1 MSVEIIGRSVRTPS
15 ARNAD
20 ELFQLLKDE
29 RCVVTS
35 VPEDRW
41 SHARFW
47 HPVAGTQGKSYTF
60 AAGVIEDVYDF
71 DPAVFNLTAREATYM
86 DPQQRVIL
94 QLVWRALED
103 ASLTIPMLQGERVG
117 VYIGASSLDSG
128 NTFIEDPA
136 SGSPYFM
143 TGNTLSIIANRI
155 SHVFGLN
162 GPSLTI
168 DTACSSSLV
177 ALDQAVRALRSG
189 EIDTAIVGGVNVLA
203 HPFSFVGF
211 SQARML
217 SPEGLCRA
225 YGEGGQGYV
234 RSEGGGVVVLRT
246 TERTRSNRDR
256 SYATILATGLN
267 SAGRTNGISL
277 PSREMQA
284 SLLRDVYER
293 HGLDPNDLAFI
304 EGHGT
309 GTKVGDP
316 AELWAIGTE
325 LGLKRKQKLLV
336 GSVKSNVGHSE
347 PASGMFG
354 LIKAILALEYNFLP
368 ASLHSAELNSEIDF
382 QGLNVEINRSGFS
395 LPRGQK
401 PRLAGINS
409 FGFGGTN
416 AHIVLADPGEAEAA
430 DKSAL
435 PSGPFMV
442 SAQTRSALEGLVQ
455 NYVQELKSD
464 RPDLRELVAVS
475 AVNRTRHRHR
485 FVVDSEEPEVVRKG
499 AEEFLAGSS
508 TGFGRVGEAPAG
520 ETRIAFAFSGN
531 GSQWIGMAQDV
542 YQYDTGFFDR
552 FNEICAAFKPWLD
565 VDLVSLFLSQ
575 DLAGSLPDTRI
586 AQALLFAIQAT
597 LSDRLISRNIKP
609 SMVFGHSVGEI
620 AAAYCAGALPL
631 EHAVAVVAVR
641 SRHQHALF
649 GEGKMA
655 AVALSADRAQEIAR
669 GNGLSGIEVGAIN
682 TRSSVTISGPVSE
695 IKAFKEIGRKE
706 HIPVH
711 ILDIDY
717 PFHHPVIDRER
728 DAFLSDL
735 PAYQPRS
742 SGEIKFIS
750 SVTGTVESGDQLD
763 AVYWWRNV
771 RDVVRFADATAEA
784 LGQGCN
790 LFIEIGPRPILSS
803 YLSENARQAG
813 TSVSIVPTLTRPALS
828 SNPLPYIVA
837 QAVSCG
843 ALVWTDD
850 VCSRRADVALPPLPF
865 ELQSLQV
872 LPTSDKVNLLGR
884 GDAEKAYTLL
894 GWRTDP
900 NAASWKNHI
909 DANLFPDLAQHVVD
923 GKSILPG
930 SAFIEIAV
938 QAAQNFF
945 MTPDVEVRNLE
956 IIRPLELHENRLAE
970 LSTVISPETGQLEIR
985 SREYLS
991 EDDWSI
997 NAVGRIRKPV
1007 AEFARHTPQAAGNIS
1022 DARTIDGSVAYRTA
1036 RQFGLD
1042 YGVDFRLL
1050 ENVRVLPDRKLH
1062 VRLFEARSPAHPYLS
1077 YNLNPISIDAAFH
1090 GLVALFADLTGD
1102 LSGAPYIPVRFG
1114 AIRSRAGVTD
1124 IRSAQIEILR
1134 ASPFS
1139 LKIRVE
1145 LLDAQGELVASLD
1158 DCRFRR
1164 TFLKV
1169 HHNLETV
1176 SFHYERLAS
1185 AHDSSHDE
1193 LLPSLVPQY
1202 EATETAVSALM
1213 LDAAVYRASYDIAQ
1227 KVQESFGSI
1236 DTTILNGR
1244 PSFRAYLAN
1253 CFFTLEDYGL
1263 ATFEE
1268 ERWQLASY
1276 PDLPAF
1282 ADIIRELI
1290 AEFPENSPAAIL
1302 VNDVYHFVMR
1312 SLDLLVTDGESA
1324 ELTDYEAP
1332 EATVDHFQNGTTI
1345 ARKRIDEACRL
1356 VEAFLEKAASERPGL
1371 VIAEIGA
1378 TSVAVSA
1385 RLANLVERYDAKL
1398 LIFEDDE
1405 NLKSTLAV
1413 GFAKN
1418 PRVDVVDCSA
1428 GCLGR
1433 RIDLVV
1439 SANGFVLGRLKDS
1452 EALNSALIKIAK
1464 SGAELCFVEHQYA
1477 SIADF
1482 IFGLRE
1488 GWFRQSVLSEL
1499 PVGKMLPNE
1508 EMLERIG
1515 ELGFAN
1521 GAVTRAD
1528 FHDGSLTI
1536 LTARGEST
1544 IDEHQQL
1551 RTRKSLLTIKPKD
1564 TPFTYLSANKCVEL
1578 EYSSDLSVEALRDAL
1593 AEVGTVETDVV
1604 LVLPEGS
1611 DAANHSSSLQ
1621 EYICLLS
1628 DMAEILRHYSPG
1640 FEKHSPR
1647 LIIVAP
1653 GGSPANRTYASAVN
1667 HAIWAFARVLQNEYD
1682 EIEVVTIDVAASVLT
1697 EKLWNQLLKLHEQGE
1712 TELLYDAFNGSCQS
1726 LRAVSGPF
1734 KRSKRRVRT
1743 FQAASI
1749 VQRSAGRIE
1758 TIEWQESTLP
1768 VAGSGDV
1775 VVEVAGTGLNF
1786 RDVMWAMGM
1795 LPEEALE
1802 DGFAGATI
1810 GMEFSGTVL
1819 SVGDDV
1825 HHIYPGDRVMGI
1837 GPNAFSTH
1845 VVVPEK
1851 GVTRIPDSIDL
1862 IEAATLPV
1870 TFLTAYYALVQLAG
1884 LRAGETV
1891 LIHGA
1896 AGGVGLAALQIAK
1909 LRGAKIIATAGTV
1922 EKRNLLATLGADF
1935 VFDSRSLEFFNDVL
1949 RVTNG
1954 LGVDV
1959 VINSLFQEAMERSLE
1974 LVKPFGR
1981 FLELGKRDYY
1991 ADRKIGLRPFR
2002 KNISYFGIDAD
2013 QLLVAAPHITAK
2025 IFEEISTL
2033 LAEKALKPLPYRAFS
2048 YDEVSTAFRLM
2059 QSAGHIGKIVVTP
2072 PERGKETVVQAR
2084 GSDFRVS
2091 PGIYLVIGGIGG
2103 FGLEAANWLAE
2114 KGASHLALA
2123 TRRGTLDEETR
2134 EAIARWQEMGVKASV
2149 HSCDVTNEV
2158 QLSSLLADLRKVA
2171 TLKGVV
2177 HAAMVLDDALISN
2190 LSRERNQPVIHT
2202 KVEGAVI
2209 LDKLTDADDLD
2220 LFLLFSSATTMVGNP
2235 GQSNYVAANGYLE
2248 GLARTRRLRGK
2259 PALAVGFGA
2268 IADTGFLARNTQVN
2282 ELLSKRIG
2290 KTALKARDAMRFVE
2304 EFLIAMPADAD
2315 GATVMIAD
2323 IDWATASTL
2332 KTVKQPLFSAV
2343 SNSQVHEQ
2351 ISVGEQM
2358 DLHSVVAGK
2367 SIEDADAILHSLIAA
2382 ELASILKMAENNIT
2396 PDKVLRDIGLD
2407 SLMAMELGASFQQK
2421 TGIDLP
2427 LSSISDST
2435 TVSAIVGKLREKLV
2449 SRQSLGSNDDA
2460 DDDLL
2465 EGLANRHSV
2474 QKLQEAV
2481 Q

>member
-1 MSVEIIGRSVRTPS
+1 MSVDIIGRSVRTPS
-15 ARNAD
+15 ARNVD

-47 HPVAGTQGKSYTF
+47 HPVAGTPGKAYTF

-94 QLVWRALED
+94 QLAWRALED
-103 ASLTIPMLQGERVG
+103 ASLTIPMLQQERVG

-128 NTFIEDPA
+128 NTFVEDPA

-284 SLLRDVYER
+284 SLLRDVYRR
-293 HGLDPNDLAFI
+293 HDLDPNDLAFI

-325 LGLKRKQKLLV
+325 LGQKRNQRLLV

-354 LIKAILALEYNFLP
+354 LIKAALALQHDFLP
-368 ASLHSAELNSEIDF
+368 ASLHAPELNSEIDF
-382 QGLNVEINRSGFS
+382 EGLNVEINRSGHS
-395 LPRGQK
+395 LSRGQK
-401 PRLAGINS
+401 RRLAGVNS

-416 AHIVLADPGEAEAA
+416 AHIVLADPEKAA
-430 DKSAL
+430 VSDAGTL

-442 SAQTRSALEGLVQ
+442 SAQTRSALEGLLE
-455 NYVQELKSD
+455 NYVQELKGD
-464 RPDLRELVAVS
+464 RPDRRELVAVS
-475 AVNRTRHRHR
+475 ALNRTRHKHR
-485 FVVDSEEPEVVRKG
+485 FAVDSEDPDVVRKG

-508 TGFGRVGEAPAG
+508 TGLGRVGEAPAG

-531 GSQWIGMAQDV
+531 GSQWIGMAQDA
-542 YQYDTGFFDR
+542 YRYDRDFFDR
-552 FNEICAAFKPWLD
+552 FNEICAAFKPWFD
-565 VDLVSLFLSQ
+565 VDLVSLFVSQ
-575 DLAGSLPDTRI
+575 DLAASLPDTRI

-609 SMVFGHSVGEI
+609 WMVFGHSVGEI
-620 AAAYCAGALPL
+620 AAAYCAGALSL

-641 SRHQHALF
+641 SRHQHALA

-655 AVALSADRAQEIAR
+655 AVALSADRALEVAR
-669 GNGLSGIEVGAIN
+669 RNGLSGIEVGAIN
-682 TRSSVTISGPVSE
+682 TPSSVTISGPVAE
-695 IKAFKEIGRKE
+695 IKAFKDIGRKE

-717 PFHHPVIDRER
+717 PFHHPIIDRER
-728 DAFLSDL
+728 DAFLAEI

-742 SGEIKFIS
+742 GDIKFIS
-750 SVTGTVESGDQLD
+750 SVTGTIESGDKLD

-771 RDVVRFADATAEA
+771 RDAVRFADATAEA
-784 LGQGCN
+784 LEQGCN

-803 YLSENARQAG
+803 YLAENTRQAG
-813 TSVSIVPTLTRPALS
+813 VSVSILSTLTRPALS
-828 SNPLPYIVA
+828 TNPLPHIVA

-843 ALVWTDD
+843 ASVWTDD
-850 VCSRRADVALPPLPF
+850 VCHRHADVALPPLPF
-865 ELQSLQV
+865 EPQCLQV
-872 LPTSDKVNLLGR
+872 QPTSDNLNLFGR
-884 GDAEKAYTLL
+884 GDADAAYTLL

-938 QAAQNFF
+938 QAARQFF
-945 MTPDVEVRNLE
+945 ATSDVELRNLE

-970 LSTVISPETGQLEIR
+970 LSTVISPETGQIEIR

-991 EDDWSI
+991 EDDWSVH
-997 NAVGRIRKPV
+997 AVGRIRRPV
-1007 AEFARHTPQAAGNIS
+1007 AEFARQIAQSGAEIS
-1022 DARTIDGSVAYRTA
+1022 KARTIDGGAAYRTA

-1050 ENVRVLPDRKLH
+1050 ENVSVLPDRKLH
-1062 VRLFEARSPAHPYLS
+1062 VQLFEAGKPAHPYLS

-1114 AIRSRAGVTD
+1114 AIRSRTDMAD

-1145 LLDAQGELVASLD
+1145 LMDENGELVASLD

-1176 SFHYERLAS
+1176 SFHYERIISSRNS
-1185 AHDSSHDE
+1185 AQDA
-1193 LLPSLVPQY
+1193 LLPGLVPQY
-1202 EATETAVSALM
+1202 EAAETAVSVLV

-1227 KVQESFGSI
+1227 KVQKAFGSV
-1236 DTTILNGR
+1236 DASVLDEHR
-1244 PSFRAYLAN
+1244 SFRSYLAN
-1253 CFFTLEDYGL
+1253 CFFILEDCGL

-1268 ERWQLASY
+1268 ECWVLASD
-1276 PDLPAF
+1276 PGLPAF
-1282 ADIIRELI
+1282 GDIIRELI
-1290 AEFPENSPAAIL
+1290 AESPEISPAAIL
-1302 VNDVYHFVMR
+1302 VNDAYHFAMN
-1312 SLDLLVTDGESA
+1312 SLDLLLADGDRA
-1324 ELTDYEAP
+1324 KLAGYDVP
-1332 EATVDHFQNGTTI
+1332 EATVDHFRNGTAI
-1345 ARKRIDEACRL
+1345 ARKRIDEACHL
-1356 VEAFLEKAASERPGL
+1356 VEAFLEKAAPDHQGL
-1371 VIAEIGA
+1371 VIAEVGA
-1378 TSVAVSA
+1378 TSVAVST
-1385 RLANLVERYDAKL
+1385 RLAALAERYDAKL
-1398 LIFEDDE
+1398 VIVEDDE
-1405 NLKSTLAV
+1405 NLKSNLAT

-1418 PRVDVVDCSA
+1418 PRVDVVDCDADGLSR
-1428 GCLGR
+1428 CV
-1433 RIDLVV
+1433 DFVV
-1439 SANGFVLGRLKDS
+1439 SANGFLLGRLQDS
-1452 EALNSALIKIAK
+1452 EALNSALTSIAK
-1464 SGAELCFVEHQYA
+1464 AGAELCFVEHQYA
-1477 SIADF
+1477 SLADF
-1482 IFGLRE
+1482 VFGLKE

-1499 PVGKMLPNE
+1499 PVGKMLSNE
-1508 EMLERIG
+1508 EMLGRIG
-1515 ELGFAN
+1515 ELGFAD
-1521 GAVTRAD
+1521 GAVVRAD
-1528 FHDGSLTI
+1528 FEDGSLAI
-1536 LTARGEST
+1536 LTARGEIGINESRPLQAR
-1544 IDEHQQL
+1544 EN
-1551 RTRKSLLTIKPKD
+1551 LLTIKPKD
-1564 TPFTYLSANKCVEL
+1564 TPFPDLQAGKHVEL
-1578 EYSSDLSVEALRDAL
+1578 ECGPDLTPGILQDAL
-1593 AEVGTVETDVV
+1593 AELGSGELDII
-1604 LVLPEGS
+1604 LVLPDHS
-1611 DAANHSSSLQ
+1611 APATHSSSLQ
-1621 EYICLLS
+1621 DYICLLG
-1628 DMAEILRHYSPG
+1628 DMAETLRHCSAGAWKYP
-1640 FEKHSPR
+1640 PR

-1653 GGSPANRTYASAVN
+1653 GGAPTNGTCVDPVAHAV
-1667 HAIWAFARVLQNEYD
+1667 WTFARVLQNEYD
-1682 EIEVVTIDVAASVLT
+1682 EIDVVTIDVAGGALT
-1697 EKLWNQLLKLHEQGE
+1697 EKLWREFLTLQAQGE
-1712 TELLYDAFNGSCQS
+1712 NELLHDAVDGSWQP
-1726 LRAVSGPF
+1726 LRVVSGPF
-1734 KRSKRRVRT
+1734 KRSKQHTET

-1749 VQRSAGRIE
+1749 VQRTVGRIE
-1758 TIEWQESTLP
+1758 TIEWQENSLP
-1768 VAGSGDV
+1768 VADSGDV
-1775 VVEVAGTGLNF
+1775 VVEVSATGLNF

-1819 SVGDDV
+1819 SVGSDV
-1825 HHIYPGDRVMGI
+1825 HHVGPGDRVMGI

-1851 GVTRIPDSIDL
+1851 GVTRIPDTIGL
-1862 IEAATLPV
+1862 VEAATLPV

-1909 LRGAKIIATAGTV
+1909 LKGATVIATAGTV
-1922 EKRNLLATLGADF
+1922 EKRNLLASLGVNF

-2013 QLLVAAPHITAK
+2013 QLLVEAPHITSK
-2025 IFEEISTL
+2025 IFEEISAL
-2033 LAEKALKPLPYRAFS
+2033 FAQNALKPLPYRAFS
-2048 YDEVSTAFRLM
+2048 HDEISTAFRLM
-2059 QSAGHIGKIVVTP
+2059 QSAGHIGKILVTP
-2072 PERGKETVVQAR
+2072 PAR
-2084 GSDFRVS
+2084 GREAVLQGRRPDFRVL
-2091 PGIYLVIGGIGG
+2091 PGTYLVIGGIGG

-2123 TRRGTLDEETR
+2123 TRSGTLDDDTR
-2134 EAIARWQEMGVKASV
+2134 DAIARWQEMGIEASV
-2149 HSCDVTNEV
+2149 HACDVTNET
-2158 QLSSLLADLRKVA
+2158 QLRALLADLRKA
-2171 TLKGVV
+2171 APLKGVV

-2190 LSRERNQPVIHT
+2190 LSRERNRPVVHT
-2202 KVEGAVI
+2202 KVEGAVL
-2209 LDKLTDADDLD
+2209 LDKLTEGDDLD

-2248 GLARTRRLRGK
+2248 GLARARRLRGK

-2290 KTALKARDAMRFVE
+2290 KTALKARDALRFVE
-2304 EFLIAMPADAD
+2304 EYLVAMPADVD

-2323 IDWATASTL
+2323 IDWAAAGTL
-2332 KTVKQPLFSAV
+2332 KTVKQPLFSAI
-2343 SNSQVHEQ
+2343 SNSQMHEQ
-2351 ISVGEQM
+2351 VAVGEQI
-2358 DLHSVVAGK
+2358 DLYSMVADK
-2367 SIEDADAILHSLIAA
+2367 SAEDAEVILHSLIAA

-2407 SLMAMELGASFQQK
+2407 SLMAMELGTSFQQK

-2427 LSSISDST
+2427 LSSISDNT
-2435 TVSAIVGKLREKLV
+2435 TVGAIVGKLREKLL
-2449 SRQSLGSNDDA
+2449 SRQPQDTNDDA
-2460 DDDLL
+2460 VDDLL
-2465 EGLANRHSV
+2465 EGLANRHGV
-2474 QKLQEAV
+2474 QKIPEAA

>member
-15 ARNAD
+15 ARNVD

-47 HPVAGTQGKSYTF
+47 HPVAGTQGKAYTF

-86 DPQQRVIL
+86 DPQQRVVL

-103 ASLTIPMLQGERVG
+103 ASITISALQRERVG

-189 EIDTAIVGGVNVLA
+189 DIDTAIVGGVNVLA

-246 TERTRSNRDR
+246 TERARSSRDR
-256 SYATILATGLN
+256 SYARILATGLN

-293 HGLDPNDLAFI
+293 HNLDPNDLAFI

-325 LGLKRKQKLLV
+325 LGQKRNQKLLV

-354 LIKAILALEYNFLP
+354 LIKASLALQYDFFP
-368 ASLHSAELNSEIDF
+368 ASLHAAELNSEIDF
-382 QGLNVEINRSGFS
+382 EGLNVEINRSGSS

-401 PRLAGINS
+401 RRLAGINS

-416 AHIVLADPGEAEAA
+416 AHIVLADPEEAA
-430 DKSAL
+430 IIDEHAL

-442 SAQTRSALEGLVQ
+442 SAQTRSALEGLLE

-485 FVVDSEEPEVVRKG
+485 FVVDSEDPDLVRKS

-508 TGFGRVGEAPAG
+508 TGLGRVGEAPAG

-531 GSQWIGMAQDV
+531 GSQWIGMAQDA
-542 YQYDTGFFDR
+542 YRYDRSFFDR
-552 FNEICAAFKPWLD
+552 FNEICAVFKPWLD
-565 VDLVSLFLSQ
+565 IDLASLFVSQ
-575 DLAGSLPDTRI
+575 DLAASLPDTRI
-586 AQALLFAIQAT
+586 AQALLFTIQAT
-597 LSDRLISRNIKP
+597 LSDHLISRNIKP
-609 SMVFGHSVGEI
+609 SVVFGHSVGEI
-620 AAAYCAGALPL
+620 AAAYCAGALSL

-655 AVALSADRAQEIAR
+655 AVALSPGRVQEVLR

-682 TRSSVTISGPVSE
+682 TRSSVTISGPASE
-695 IKAFKEIGRKE
+695 IKAFKEIGRTE

-728 DAFLSDL
+728 DAFLSEL

-742 SGEIKFIS
+742 GDIKFIS
-750 SVTGTVESGDQLD
+750 SVTGTVKRGDQLD
-763 AVYWWRNV
+763 AVYWWKNV

-784 LGQGCN
+784 LEQRCN

-803 YLSENARQAG
+803 YLTENARQAG
-813 TSVSIVPTLTRPALS
+813 VSVSILPTLTRPVLS
-828 SNPLPYIVA
+828 SNPLPHIVA

-843 ALVWTDD
+843 ASVWTEE
-850 VCSRRADVALPPLPF
+850 VCCRRADVALPPLPF
-865 ELQSLQV
+865 EPQPLQV

-884 GDAEKAYTLL
+884 GDAETAYTLL

-938 QAAQNFF
+938 QAAQQFF
-945 MTPDVEVRNLE
+945 MTSDVEVRNLE
-956 IIRPLELHENRLAE
+956 ITRPLELHENRLAE
-970 LSTVISPETGQLEIR
+970 LSTVISPETGQIEIR

-991 EDDWSI
+991 EDDWSVH
-997 NAVGRIRKPV
+997 AVARIRRPV
-1007 AEFARHTPQAAGNIS
+1007 TEFARQIPQSNGNIS
-1022 DARTIDGSVAYRTA
+1022 EARTIDGSTAYRTA

-1050 ENVRVLPDRKLH
+1050 ENVRVLPDHKLH
-1062 VRLFEARSPAHPYLS
+1062 VRLLEAGRPAHPYLS

-1114 AIRSRAGVTD
+1114 AIRSRAGVAE

-1145 LLDAQGELVASLD
+1145 LLGEHGELIASLD

-1169 HHNLETV
+1169 HHSLETV
-1176 SFHYERLAS
+1176 SFHYERIAITRNS
-1185 AHDSSHDE
+1185 THEE

-1202 EATETAVSALM
+1202 SATETAVSALV
-1213 LDAAVYRASYDIAQ
+1213 LDAAVYRAAYDIAR
-1227 KVQESFGSI
+1227 KVQEVFGSV
-1236 DTTILNGR
+1236 DASILNEH
-1244 PSFRAYLAN
+1244 PSLKAYLSN
-1253 CFFTLEDYGL
+1253 CFFILEDYGL

-1268 ERWQLASY
+1268 ECWLLASD
-1276 PDLPAF
+1276 PGLPAF

-1290 AEFPENSPAAIL
+1290 AESPEISPSAIL
-1302 VNDVYHFVMR
+1302 VNDAYQFVMS
-1312 SLDLLVTDGESA
+1312 SLDLLVKDGESA
-1324 ELTDYEAP
+1324 NLTDYEAP
-1332 EATVDHFQNGTTI
+1332 EATVDHFQNGTPI

-1356 VEAFLEKAASERPGL
+1356 VEAFLEKAASGRPGL

-1378 TSVAVSA
+1378 TSVAVST
-1385 RLANLVERYDAKL
+1385 RLATLAERYDAKL
-1398 LIFEDDE
+1398 VIIEDDE
-1405 NLKSTLAV
+1405 NLKSNLAV

-1418 PRVDVVDCSA
+1418 PRVDVVDCNA
-1428 GCLGR
+1428 DCLSR
-1433 RIDLVV
+1433 CIDLVI
-1439 SANGFVLGRLKDS
+1439 SANGFLLGRLQDS
-1452 EALNSALIKIAK
+1452 EILNSALISIGKT
-1464 SGAELCFVEHQYA
+1464 GAELCFIEHQYA
-1477 SIADF
+1477 SLADF
-1482 IFGLRE
+1482 VFGLRE
-1488 GWFRQSVLSEL
+1488 GWFRKSVLSEL
-1499 PVGKMLPNE
+1499 PVGKMLSNE
-1508 EMLERIG
+1508 EMMGRIG
-1515 ELGFAN
+1515 ALGFAN
-1521 GAVTRAD
+1521 SAVVRAD
-1528 FHDGSLTI
+1528 FDDGSLTI
-1536 LTARGEST
+1536 LTARGE
-1544 IDEHQQL
+1544 IGVDEPQQL
-1551 RTRKSLLTIKPKD
+1551 QTRESLLMIKRKD
-1564 TPFTYLSANKCVEL
+1564 TPFPDLRADKCAEL
-1578 EYSSDLSVEALRDAL
+1578 DCGSGLSVETLRDAL
-1593 AEVGTVETDVV
+1593 THVGTNELDIV

-1611 DAANHSSSLQ
+1611 DAASHSSSLQ
-1621 EYICLLS
+1621 DDICLLS
-1628 DMAEILRHYSPG
+1628 DLAEAVRHYSTG
-1640 FEKHSPR
+1640 VEKHPPR

-1653 GGSPANRTYASAVN
+1653 GGAPTNRTYVNPVN
-1667 HAIWAFARVLQNEYD
+1667 HAIWTFARVLQNEYD
-1682 EIEVVTIDVAASVLT
+1682 EIDIVTIDIAGSVLT
-1697 EKLWNQLLKLHEQGE
+1697 EKLWRELLTLQEQGE
-1712 TELLYDAFNGSCQS
+1712 NELLYDVMDGSCQS
-1726 LRAVSGPF
+1726 LRVVSGPSQ
-1734 KRSKRRVRT
+1734 RSKQRIQT

-1749 VQRSAGRIE
+1749 VQRTVGRIE
-1758 TIEWQESTLP
+1758 TIEWQENMLP
-1768 VAGSGDV
+1768 TADPGDV
-1775 VVEVAGTGLNF
+1775 VVEVSATGLNF

-1819 SVGDDV
+1819 SVGSDV

-1884 LRAGETV
+1884 LRSGETV

-1909 LRGAKIIATAGTV
+1909 LRGATIIATAGTV

-1949 RVTNG
+1949 RVTDG

-2013 QLLVAAPHITAK
+2013 QLLVEAPHITSK

-2033 LAEKALKPLPYRAFS
+2033 FAENTLKPLPYRAFS
-2048 YDEVSTAFRLM
+2048 YDEISTAFRLM

-2072 PERGKETVVQAR
+2072 PARGRETVLQAR

-2091 PGIYLVIGGIGG
+2091 PGTYLVIGGIGG
-2103 FGLEAANWLAE
+2103 FGLEAANWLAA

-2123 TRRGTLDEETR
+2123 TRSGTLDDDTR
-2134 EAIARWQEMGVKASV
+2134 DAIARWHEMGIKASV
-2149 HSCDVTNEV
+2149 HACDVTNEA
-2158 QLSSLLADLRKVA
+2158 QLCSLLADLRKVA
-2171 TLKGVV
+2171 PLKGVV

-2190 LSRERNQPVIHT
+2190 LSRERNRPVVHT
-2202 KVEGAVI
+2202 KVEGAVV
-2209 LDKLTDADDLD
+2209 LDKLTDKDDLD

-2248 GLARTRRLRGK
+2248 GLARARRLRGK

-2268 IADTGFLARNTQVN
+2268 IADKGFLARNTQVN

-2304 EFLIAMPADAD
+2304 EYLIAMPADAD
-2315 GATVMIAD
+2315 SATVMIAD
-2323 IDWATASTL
+2323 IDWATAATL
-2332 KTVKQPLFSAV
+2332 KTVKQSLFSAV
-2343 SNSQVHEQ
+2343 SNNQRQEQ
-2351 ISVGEQM
+2351 IAVGEQM
-2358 DLHSVVAGK
+2358 DLHSMVADK
-2367 SIEDADAILHSLIAA
+2367 SAEDADAILHSLIAA

-2407 SLMAMELGASFQQK
+2407 SLMAMELGTSFQQK

-2435 TVSAIVGKLREKLV
+2435 TVSAIVGKLREKLL
-2449 SRQSLGSNDDA
+2449 SRQSLGANDDA
-2460 DDDLL
+2460 ADDLL
-2465 EGLANRHSV
+2465 EGLANRHSF

-2481 Q
+2481 